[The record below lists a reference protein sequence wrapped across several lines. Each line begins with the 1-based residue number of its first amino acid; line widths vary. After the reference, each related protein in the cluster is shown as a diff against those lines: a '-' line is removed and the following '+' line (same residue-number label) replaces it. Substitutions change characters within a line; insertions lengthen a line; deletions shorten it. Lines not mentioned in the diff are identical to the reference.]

1 VDNPDFI
8 VPVEIDG
15 TVHQVSILILALQ
28 CKLHFVLLCKLKSN
42 NIRNSNLCAF
52 FVLKVYVL
60 KRPHVDE
67 FLRKMGELFE
77 CVLFTAS
84 LSKVCRSDYG
94 L

>member
-1 VDNPDFI
+1 MCI
-8 VPVEIDG
+8 
-15 TVHQVSILILALQ
+15 
-28 CKLHFVLLCKLKSN
+28 
-42 NIRNSNLCAF
+42 

-84 LSKVCRSDYG
+84 LSKVCRSDNVV
-94 L
+94 